1 MRFSRLVAALRALAS
16 FAHRAFGL
24 PRRNRI
30 NLVSRPPN
38 TGRAAGVPLYSAP
51 NTPEE
56 FRRLRIAA
64 QADDVEAV
72 NALGIALTFGQDCAA
87 DPVEAARWYRA
98 AAMKGPHNLNT
109 TSHTLTSM
117 ATA

>member
-1 MRFSRLVAALRALAS
+1 MEFSRLVAAPRALAS

-38 TGRAAGVPLYSAP
+38 TGRAAGVPIYTAP
-51 NTPEE
+51 DTPEE

-64 QADDVEAV
+64 QADARRVS
-72 NALGIALTFGQDCAA
+72 LMTFPGVGAFS
-87 DPVEAARWYRA
+87 P
-98 AAMKGPHNLNT
+98 
-109 TSHTLTSM
+109 
-117 ATA
+117 